1 MSRKTI
7 RRGDRGEDVKF
18 LQLSI
23 LGMDPVDADGVFG
36 PMTDSAA
43 RAWQS
48 RVGLVADGIFGERS
62 WLAAG
67 ELWES
72 SKHGAQSLEAPACR
86 AALRDASAGAPK
98 RSKLSDVIVGD
109 ASHQARKSEHN
120 AGNAVDITHDPKSG
134 ADCEA
139 WRHIAITDPRTDNVI
154 WNREIWSVRF
164 PQWRP
169 YNGSNPHTHHMHIE
183 IKVSARDDASKW
195 GWAP

>member
-1 MSRKTI
+1 MKRKTI

-23 LGMDPVDADGVFG
+23 LCMDPDDADGVFG
-36 PMTDSAA
+36 PFTDSAV
-43 RAWQS
+43 RAYQF
-48 RVGLVADGIFGERS
+48 RKGLVADGIFGERS

-67 ELWES
+67 ETWAPS
-72 SKHGAQSLEAPACR
+72 SGVGGLEAPACR
-86 AALRDASAGAPK
+86 AALRDATAVAPK
-98 RSKLSDVIVGD
+98 RSKLSDGIVGD
-109 ASHQARKSEHN
+109 ASHQARKSAHN
-120 AGNAVDITHDPKSG
+120 AGNAVDITHDPKNG

-154 WNREIWSVRF
+154 WNHEIWSVRF
-164 PQWRP
+164 PTWRP
-169 YNGSNPHTHHMHIE
+169 YNGSNPHTKHMHIE